1 VRRKNVNILDDIE
14 IQDSIRETFIKLDEN
29 LAFEL
34 AKRKMY
40 ECGTTVV
47 CAIITDEKII
57 LANCGDSRYVLRS
70 NGRIKSSRDHKPMN
84 VGRTLASYARKKFR
98 YICKR
103 F

>member
-1 VRRKNVNILDDIE
+1 MRRKNVNILDDIE

-57 LANCGDSRYVLRS
+57 LANCGTYNNICFIMIWNDTKKTMQPSRY
-70 NGRIKSSRDHKPMN
+70 
-84 VGRTLASYARKKFR
+84 F
-98 YICKR
+98 
-103 F
+103 